1 MKNNYTFFEQILHQ
15 LTINNAFFNEL
26 SFDIEQSLF
35 LKKVEGIEPK
45 MIFVSGLARSGTTS
59 ILNHLVNSQAGS
71 SLTYKDLPFLF
82 MPNLRNQWAGNNM
95 SSSPL
100 KERAHGDNILINEES
115 PEAIDEIFWK
125 FQLSG
130 RYIQKSCLDLHDLS
144 ERDILAFKHFVQ
156 LHLYKHK
163 SSNYLTKNNNSILR
177 YHSLKTSPKFQAFF
191 IFALREPLSHA
202 KSLLKQHQLFSQLHQ
217 EDAFSLTY
225 FNSMGHYEFG
235 SNQKPFNL
243 QNEVLNQQLEQTD
256 KFSLQYWLLS
266 WLNYYQYLFDN
277 FAAED
282 VLVDFDDLCE
292 FPNEIIQHIADKWQL
307 KKLDITFKRY
317 PKPNHLTQDES
328 TLDELL
334 FACHTLYL
342 KLKALC
348 ISVN

>member
-26 SFDIEQSLF
+26 SFFMEQSLF
-35 LKKVEGIEPK
+35 LKKAEAIEPK

-59 ILNHLVNSQAGS
+59 ILNHLVNSQVGN

-95 SSSPL
+95 TPSPL

-130 RYIQKSCLDLHDLS
+130 KYIQKNFLHLHDLS
-144 ERDILAFKHFVQ
+144 ERDLLAFKRFVQ

-163 SSNYLTKNNNSILR
+163 SITYVTKNNNSILR
-177 YHSLKTSPKFQAFF
+177 YHSLKTSPKLQAFF

-202 KSLLKQHQLFSQLHQ
+202 ISLLKQHQLFGQLHQ

-235 SNQKPFNL
+235 ANQKPFNL
-243 QNEVLNQQLEQTD
+243 QNEVLNQQLERTE
-256 KFSLQYWLLS
+256 KCSLQYWLLS
-266 WLNYYQYLFDN
+266 WMNYYQYLLDN
-277 FAAED
+277 FAEED

-292 FPNEIIQHIADKWQL
+292 FPNEIIQKFVEKW
-307 KKLDITFKRY
+307 KLDQSVLNIQSYSK
-317 PKPNHLTQDES
+317 PKHLEYVDGVS
-328 TLDELL
+328 DELL
-334 FACHTLYL
+334 KECQSLYM
-342 KLKALC
+342 KLKGLC

>member
-26 SFDIEQSLF
+26 SFVIEQNLF
-35 LKKVEGIEPK
+35 LKKVEAIEPK

-59 ILNHLVNSQAGS
+59 ILNHLVNLQFGN

-82 MPNLRNQWAGNNM
+82 MPNLRNQLAGKNM
-95 SSSPL
+95 TSSPL

-130 RYIQKSCLDLHDLS
+130 RYIQKSFLDLHDLS
-144 ERDILAFKHFVQ
+144 DRDLLAFKHFVQ
-156 LHLYKHK
+156 LHLYKHR
-163 SSNYLTKNNNSILR
+163 SSIYLSKNNNSILR
-177 YHSLKTSPKFQAFF
+177 YHSLKTSTKLQVFF
-191 IFALREPLSHA
+191 IFALRDPLSHA

-225 FNSMGHYEFG
+225 FNSMGHFEFG
-235 SNQKPFNL
+235 CNQKLFNFK
-243 QNEVLNQQLEQTD
+243 NEGLNQKLEQTD
-256 KFSLQYWLLS
+256 KYRLKYWLLS
-266 WLNYYQYLFDN
+266 WLNYYQYLFNN
-277 FAAED
+277 FTGED

-292 FPNEIIQHIADKWQL
+292 FPNEIIQYIADKWQL
-307 KKLDITFKRY
+307 KKLDITLKQY
-317 PKPNHLTQDES
+317 TKPNYLTQDES
-328 TLDELL
+328 ALDELL
-334 FACHTLYL
+334 DECQTLYL

>member
-1 MKNNYTFFEQILHQ
+1 
-15 LTINNAFFNEL
+15 
-26 SFDIEQSLF
+26 
-35 LKKVEGIEPK
+35 
-45 MIFVSGLARSGTTS
+45 
-59 ILNHLVNSQAGS
+59 
-71 SLTYKDLPFLF
+71 
-82 MPNLRNQWAGNNM
+82 MPNLKNQWASNKM
-95 SSSPL
+95 ATSPL

-130 RYIQKSCLDLHDLS
+130 KYIQNSFLDLHDLS
-144 ERDILAFKHFVQ
+144 ERDHVAFKSFVQ
-156 LHLYKHK
+156 LHLFRHK
-163 SSNYLTKNNNSILR
+163 CSTYLTKNNNSILR
-177 YHSLKTSPKFQAFF
+177 YHSLKTSPKLQAFF
-191 IFALREPLSHA
+191 IFALRDPLSHA

-217 EDAFSLTY
+217 DDAFSLTY

-243 QNEVLNQQLEQTD
+243 KNEVLNRKLEQID

-277 FAAED
+277 FAGED

-307 KKLDITFKRY
+307 NKSNNTLKRY
-317 PKPNHLTQDES
+317 SKPNHLTQDES
-328 TLDELL
+328 NLDELL
-334 FACHTLYL
+334 DECQTLYL
-342 KLKALC
+342 KLKPLC